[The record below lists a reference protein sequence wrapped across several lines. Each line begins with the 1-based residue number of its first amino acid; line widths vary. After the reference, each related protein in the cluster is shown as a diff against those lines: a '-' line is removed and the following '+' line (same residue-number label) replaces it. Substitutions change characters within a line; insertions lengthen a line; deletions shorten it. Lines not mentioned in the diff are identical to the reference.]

1 MNKTL
6 LFYDYERCFE
16 HYTQRIMNIRQ
27 AKIHGEVI
35 VAKPVLLLAIID
47 GIDNGVFMGNNF
59 LLNDELE
66 KRYTTLM
73 RLYAAGSRF
82 DSPAPIYNP
91 YWHLESDGFW
101 HLTLNA
107 ERVEKSSTPSSA
119 WLREHV
125 VSARFDDDLWVL
137 LQSREWRTKLR
148 DYIIEH
154 KLTDDGWTGKMAA
167 EGLGLL
173 AALLMVA

>member
-6 LFYDYERCFE
+6 LFYDYEQCFE

-35 VAKPVLLLAIID
+35 LAKPVLMLALID

-59 LLNDELE
+59 LLDDWLE
-66 KRYTTLM
+66 ERYLKLM
-73 RLYAAGSRF
+73 RLYAKGSQF
-82 DSPAPIYNP
+82 DSTTPIYNP

-101 HLTLNA
+101 HLTLNV
-107 ERVEKSSTPSSA
+107 EREGKSRTPSSA
-119 WLREHV
+119 WLKEHV

-137 LQSREWRTKLR
+137 LQSKEWRTKLR

-154 KLTDDGWTGKMAA
+154 KLTDDTWKGKMAA

-173 AALLMVA
+173 AALVLVA